1 MYFINWQIITCDV
14 SLLHVLE
21 KYNKNEYVKVFTT
34 PTYEVLNIFTKK
46 KNVLGEG
53 IVSGSGTVP
62 AIVLK
67 LRTKHYLRKRFHN
80 VFILKLWDVLII
92 SQNALLIKELNYPK
106 FTFKDLN

>member
-1 MYFINWQIITCDV
+1 MYLRNTIKTNMLKCSRHQRTRYLTF
-14 SLLHVLE
+14 L
-21 KYNKNEYVKVFTT
+21 
-34 PTYEVLNIFTKK
+34 PKK

-80 VFILKLWDVLII
+80 VFILKL
-92 SQNALLIKELNYPK
+92 
-106 FTFKDLN
+106 